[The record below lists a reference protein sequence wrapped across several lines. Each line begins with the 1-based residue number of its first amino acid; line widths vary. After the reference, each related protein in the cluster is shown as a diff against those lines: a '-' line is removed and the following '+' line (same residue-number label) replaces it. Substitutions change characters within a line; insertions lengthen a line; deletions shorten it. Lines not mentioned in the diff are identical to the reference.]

1 MYEGGADVASRPSKP
16 QNFNIDDDDV
26 RSGNF
31 HSTLKEQ
38 FQNASTIKKINGT
51 GILKN
56 STPKQQEVSKK
67 EEYQRKYDD
76 YYQDVNNMIFQTGT
90 FNGEED
96 NADMESRAESHVPQ
110 NRHKK

>member
-16 QNFNIDDDDV
+16 HQFNIDDDDV

-31 HSTLKEQ
+31 NSTIKEQ
-38 FQNASTIKKINGT
+38 FDNATVKKVKVT

-56 STPKQQEVSKK
+56 PNPKEQEVSKK

-76 YYQDVNNMIFQTGT
+76 YYQDVNNMIF
-90 FNGEED
+90 
-96 NADMESRAESHVPQ
+96 
-110 NRHKK
+110 